1 MNIYPL
7 TASFFGIGYIQKG
20 GGTVAAGLTGLLV
33 YWIFHQNEEADNW
46 ILGLFLTIS
55 LVGWISSAKVDAI
68 WGKDSNKV
76 VIDEVAGMIMSILF
90 VPVTPKAFLIA
101 FVLFRLFDIYK
112 PLYIKKL
119 ENISGGFGVM
129 ADDWL
134 AGVYANLITQII
146 FFALFKL

>member
-1 MNIYPL
+1 
-7 TASFFGIGYIQKG
+7 
-20 GGTVAAGLTGLLV
+20 
-33 YWIFHQNEEADNW
+33 
-46 ILGLFLTIS
+46 
-55 LVGWISSAKVDAI
+55 
-68 WGKDSNKV
+68 
-76 VIDEVAGMIMSILF
+76 MSILF

>member
-33 YWIFHQNEEADNW
+33 YWIFHQNEEADSF
-46 ILGLFLTIS
+46 LGCF
-55 LVGWISSAKVDAI
+55 SSANVYSI
-68 WGKDSNKV
+68 WFKDSNKV
-76 VIDEVAGMIMSILF
+76 GIDEVAGMIMSILF